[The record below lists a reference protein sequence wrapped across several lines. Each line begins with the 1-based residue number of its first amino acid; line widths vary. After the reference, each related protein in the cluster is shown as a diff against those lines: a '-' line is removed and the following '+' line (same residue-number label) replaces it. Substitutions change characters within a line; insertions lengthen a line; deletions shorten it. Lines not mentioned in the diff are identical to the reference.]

1 MNFFFIVKKKNKI
14 WKIEKG
20 KGNVVGFLIFVF
32 GLSILVLEVFKLEVI
47 ISDGLFFVLYDMEIG
62 GEKLFGLLC

>member
-1 MNFFFIVKKKNKI
+1 M
-14 WKIEKG
+14 
-20 KGNVVGFLIFVF
+20 VGFLIFIF